1 MSRNRKPG
9 ETLLHNLGI
18 ALVSLCAA
26 VLARKFVL
34 ESLETRTVWV
44 TFYPAVVVSALYGGW
59 GMGLLT
65 AGGSC
70 LIAVYGWRFFVSQ
83 PFIKDQGDW
92 IGLIAF
98 LVNCVMISI
107 VAEMARRARTR
118 AIDAQ
123 QQAEAANRAKSV
135 FLANMSHELRTPLN
149 AILGFSRLL
158 RTDSSLPMEHRDTL
172 DIINRSGEH
181 LLSLLNDVL
190 DMAKIEAGRAAVD
203 YAVCDLPTMMQDITN
218 LLRQRAQA
226 NGLQLLLCL
235 PADGPRFIR
244 SDPSKLRQV
253 VLNLVG
259 NAIKFTKAGKVILR
273 IKHAKVEVP
282 MGRLLLVI
290 EVEDTGPGI
299 GLEDQSRIFDA
310 FVQLA
315 EPSSQRGTGLGL
327 TITRQ
332 FVELLGGKIGVEST
346 LGKGSVFRVELPVE
360 PIEAPTPE
368 APAESGAARLAPG
381 QPDYRVLVVED
392 QVENWTLLHRMM
404 EKAGFQV
411 RVAQNGAE
419 GVELFSSWQPHFI
432 WMDWRM
438 PVMDGLEAT
447 RRIRTLD
454 RGREVRIAVLSAS
467 VFREERDQVLGAGAD
482 DYVPKPFQFAQIY
495 NCMERHLGVRFAY
508 DPPAPVPTTAST
520 TDLDRAAL
528 RALPPELS
536 DGLADAILA
545 LDASRIANAIARVAA
560 LDPVLGNALQQR
572 AARLQYSIILQ
583 ALHSCRHAAPADR
596 IASL

>member
-1 MSRNRKPG
+1 MSRNRKPV

-18 ALVSLCAA
+18 AVLSLSAA
-26 VLARKFVL
+26 VLARKFIL
-34 ESLETRTVWV
+34 ESLETRIIWV

-70 LIAVYGWRFFVSQ
+70 LVAVYGWRFFVSQ

-190 DMAKIEAGRAAVD
+190 DMAKIEAGRAAVE
-203 YAVCDLPTMMQDITN
+203 YTVCDLPAMMQDITN

-253 VLNLVG
+253 ILNLVG
-259 NAIKFTKAGKVILR
+259 NAIKFTKTGKVTLR
-273 IKHAKVEVP
+273 IKHAKVEAP
-282 MGRLLLVI
+282 MERLLLII

-299 GLEDQSRIFDA
+299 ALEDQQRIFEA

-332 FVELLGGKIGVEST
+332 FVELLGGRIGVQSA
-346 LGKGSVFRVELPVE
+346 LGKGSVFQVELPVE
-360 PIEAPTPE
+360 PMEAPAPE
-368 APAESGAARLAPG
+368 VPAESGAARLAPG
-381 QPDYRVLVVED
+381 QPGYRVLVVED
-392 QVENWTLLHRMM
+392 QVENWTLLQRMM
-404 EKAGFQV
+404 EQAGFQV

-438 PVMDGLEAT
+438 PVMDGLAAT

-454 RGREVRIAVLSAS
+454 RGREVRIVVLSAS
-467 VFREERDQVLGAGAD
+467 VFREERDQVLAAGAD

-495 NCMERHLGVRFAY
+495 HCMEKHLGVRFAY
-508 DPPAPVPTTAST
+508 APPIPAPATVFTA
-520 TDLDRAAL
+520 DLDRAAL
-528 RALPPELS
+528 MALPSDLI

-545 LDASRIANAIARVAA
+545 LDGGRIASVVDRVSA
-560 LDPVLGNALQQR
+560 LDPVLGDALHQR
-572 AARLQYSIILQ
+572 AARFQYTVILQ
-583 ALHSCRHAAPADR
+583 ALHSCRTAAPA
-596 IASL
+596 